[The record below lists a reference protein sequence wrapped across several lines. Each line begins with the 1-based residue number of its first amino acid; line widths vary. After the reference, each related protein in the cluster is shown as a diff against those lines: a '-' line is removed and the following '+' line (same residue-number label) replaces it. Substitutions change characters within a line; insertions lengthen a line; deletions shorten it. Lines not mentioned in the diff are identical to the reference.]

1 MNIAKA
7 LAPLA
12 LLSLSLSTAAPV
24 LAAKE
29 AKVPRCNGQSKR
41 PANPYGTILPTLPAR
56 NAPGPTS
63 AAPPTQLFPSS
74 ATPEANGPAA
84 RDESGVPPI
93 SAAIPLPDNHAAP
106 RPVYASC

>member
-12 LLSLSLSTAAPV
+12 LLSLSTAAPV

-74 ATPEANGPAA
+74 ATPEANAPAA

-93 SAAIPLPDNHAAP
+93 SAAIPLPDNNAAP